1 MFIDTH
7 AHLTMPEYSDLSEVL
22 QRALAEKVE
31 AFICPGFDLE
41 SSKQAVNL
49 ARDFFNIYACVGVH
63 PHDAGDAS
71 TSLSVQ
77 DTLKTL
83 AKQKKVVAIGEAGL
97 DYFRNLSPKEVQ
109 IGLFRFQIR
118 LAQELNLPLVVHSRE
133 ADEDT
138 MRILSEEDD
147 GNLRVVLHCFAG
159 SKLFLDWA
167 IARNFMISFAGM
179 ITFPKA
185 HNLREIVRVT
195 PLSHILLET
204 DCPYLSPQ
212 EKRGQRNEP
221 AFLKYIAQEIAH
233 VKGTSQEEVGVYTT
247 QNARKFF
254 GLEK

>member
-7 AHLTMPEYSDLSEVL
+7 AHLTMPEYADLSEVL
-22 QRALAEKVE
+22 KRAEQEKVE
-31 AFICPGFDLE
+31 AFVCPGFDIE
-41 SSKQAVNL
+41 SSKQAIHL
-49 ARDFFNIYACVGVH
+49 ARDFYNIYACVGVH
-63 PHDAGDAS
+63 PHDAKDFKS
-71 TSLSVQ
+71 Q
-77 DTLKTL
+77 EELKKL
-83 AKQKKVVAIGEAGL
+83 AQQKKVVAIGEAGL

-109 IGLFRFQIR
+109 IDLFRFQIR

-138 MRILSEEDD
+138 MRILAEEDD

-159 SKLFLDWA
+159 GKPFLDWA
-167 IARNFMISFAGM
+167 IARNFMVSFAGM

-185 HNLREIVRVT
+185 HNLREMVRIA